1 MSHEQVEKELAGE
14 YTDAEI
20 EEAAKGILR
29 PEMRESFKEQLRKAR
44 SLRRA
49 THIERSGSEDSSS
62 SSRHTPNLDR
72 ATALAKQH
80 QYATLAAGNKIT
92 REQAL
97 LLVLDSD
104 PDLADACLK
113 ERRGEDATQV
123 VEIEKAKLRKLRI
136 ERVDLVTAP
145 ANPGAWIKGVES

>member
-1 MSHEQVEKELAGE
+1 MSYFEKELAGE

-49 THIERSGSEDSSS
+49 AHIERSGSEDSSGS
-62 SSRHTPNLDR
+62 HTPNLDR

-92 REQAL
+92 KEQAL
-97 LLVLDSD
+97 LLVLESD
-104 PDLADACLK
+104 PDLADACAK
-113 ERRGEDATQV
+113 EQRGETSSAT
-123 VEIEKAKLRKLRI
+123 VEKGRMRNLHIP
-136 ERVDLVTAP
+136 RVSLVASP
-145 ANPGAWIKGVES
+145 ANPEAHVLIIEEE